1 MNKIPAAAA
10 ALLLAACG
18 FHLKGTQPYDKL
30 PFKNWNIQGG
40 QLQQP
45 LENALRRADGAPVPA
60 RPSARRCSKWKRR
73 MTQKDVLT
81 ITRAALVADY
91 LLVLKVRAPSLPQ
104 RRAAGEPMEVEVRR
118 QLEYADSEVL
128 GKQEEEETIRR
139 EMRRDAA
146 DQLVR
151 RLAFLPR

>member
-1 MNKIPAAAA
+1 MNKIPTAAA

-60 RPSARRCSKWKRR
+60 AQAQAVLKVEEAD
-73 MTQKDVLT
+73 TQKDVLT

-91 LLVLKVRAPSLPQ
+91 LLVLKVRAQAYRNGEPL
-104 RRAAGEPMEVEVRR
+104 GEPMEVEVRR